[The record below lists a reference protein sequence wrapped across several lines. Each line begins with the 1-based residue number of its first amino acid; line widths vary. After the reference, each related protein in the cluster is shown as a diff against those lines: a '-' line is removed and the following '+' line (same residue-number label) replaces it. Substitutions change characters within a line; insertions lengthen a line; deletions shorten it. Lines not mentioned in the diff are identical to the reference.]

1 VTHRA
6 GVGVLAVIAALAAP
20 RVAHACGS
28 SGPDGVSACSL
39 ADYEEAQRPRWRVGV
54 SGVYTSTFIRFS
66 DTLIPGETRYAALA
80 EVTYAPTSR
89 FTLSAGLGAAV
100 YGKLNAPD
108 GPHDFGPGVVASVG
122 ASYRFLE
129 GATPVGRGFVVG
141 SALVSFTGS
150 STQLGDSGPTTA
162 YDALD
167 FRVGAAAGLRGRA
180 AVRRTC
186 LLELSRRR
194 GARDRHAS
202 LPARR
207 RAGGVGLPARR
218 PVRRG
223 GAAGGA
229 GGRCGRV
236 SSVLERHVLLYRAT
250 GPSYIAMQ
258 KLAFGFVHD
267 SIV

>member
-1 VTHRA
+1 MTHRA

-167 FRVGAAAGLRGRA
+167 FRVGAAAGRTWLRTISA
-180 AVRRTC
+180 YAV
-186 LLELSRRR
+186 
-194 GARDRHAS
+194 ARLFGGPVFWSYHGEEVLGTDTHHYQLGGGLAVLVFRHVDLFAE
-202 LPARR
+202 
-207 RAGGVGLPARR
+207 GVPLGEQA
-218 PVRRG
+218 V
-223 GAAGGA
+223 AAG
-229 GGRCGRV
+229 V
-236 SSVLERHVLLYRAT
+236 SV
-250 GPSYIAMQ
+250 
-258 KLAFGFVHD
+258 AF
-267 SIV
+267 

>member
-1 VTHRA
+1 MTHRA

-167 FRVGAAAGLRGRA
+167 FRVGAAAGLTWLRTISA
-180 AVRRTC
+180 YAV
-186 LLELSRRR
+186 
-194 GARDRHAS
+194 ARLFGGPVFWSYHGEEVLGTDTHHYQLGGGLAVLVFRHVDLFAE
-202 LPARR
+202 
-207 RAGGVGLPARR
+207 GVPLGEQA
-218 PVRRG
+218 V
-223 GAAGGA
+223 AAG
-229 GGRCGRV
+229 V
-236 SSVLERHVLLYRAT
+236 SV
-250 GPSYIAMQ
+250 
-258 KLAFGFVHD
+258 AF
-267 SIV
+267 

>member
-167 FRVGAAAGLRGRA
+167 FRVGAAAGLTWLRTISA
-180 AVRRTC
+180 YAV
-186 LLELSRRR
+186 
-194 GARDRHAS
+194 ARLFGGPVFWSYHGEEVLGTDTHHYQLGGGLAVLVFRHVDLFAE
-202 LPARR
+202 
-207 RAGGVGLPARR
+207 GVPLGEQA
-218 PVRRG
+218 V
-223 GAAGGA
+223 AAG
-229 GGRCGRV
+229 V
-236 SSVLERHVLLYRAT
+236 SV
-250 GPSYIAMQ
+250 
-258 KLAFGFVHD
+258 AF
-267 SIV
+267 

>member
-1 VTHRA
+1 M
-6 GVGVLAVIAALAAP
+6 LAVIAALAAP

-167 FRVGAAAGLRGRA
+167 FRVGAAAGLTWLRTISA
-180 AVRRTC
+180 YAV
-186 LLELSRRR
+186 
-194 GARDRHAS
+194 ARLFGGPVFWSYHGEEVLGTDTHHYQLGGGLAVLVFRHVDLFAE
-202 LPARR
+202 
-207 RAGGVGLPARR
+207 GVPLGEQA
-218 PVRRG
+218 V
-223 GAAGGA
+223 AAG
-229 GGRCGRV
+229 V
-236 SSVLERHVLLYRAT
+236 SV
-250 GPSYIAMQ
+250 
-258 KLAFGFVHD
+258 AF
-267 SIV
+267 